1 MLLTRYEPWSAV
13 RQLQN
18 EMSRVFENAAVG
30 AEDGSN
36 VATSRWTPAVDIRED
51 GERFVIA
58 ADIPGVEPGDIEVT
72 MENGVLTL
80 KGERRLETQ
89 GEGDNGYRRVERAY
103 GSFHR
108 RFTLPETADAE
119 AISASGKHGV
129 LEVVI
134 PKRATLQP
142 KRIAVAH

>member
-1 MLLTRYEPWSAV
+1 M

-18 EMSRVFENAAVG
+18 EMSRAFDNVVAG

-51 GERFVIA
+51 SGQFVIT

-72 MENGVLTL
+72 MENGVLTIR
-80 KGERRLETQ
+80 GERKLEARD
-89 GEGDNGYRRVERAY
+89 EGDNGYRRVERVY
-103 GSFHR
+103 GSFPSPVHAAR
-108 RFTLPETADAE
+108 RPPDAE
-119 AISASGKHGV
+119 AISASGRNGV

-134 PKRATLQP
+134 PKRAALQP
-142 KRIAVAH
+142 KRIAVSH